1 MESKQDIYVT
11 GHRNPDTDSVA
22 CSIAYAY
29 LLRQT
34 GVNAIAASSGPV
46 NQETQF
52 VLDYF
57 NIPAPV
63 MIDHAEGKKFILVD
77 HSSYVQAMKGMDQA
91 EVIGIID
98 HQEIGD
104 VKVMNQENII
114 NEPLGAA
121 STLVFLQYQMHGVVI
136 PKDMAGIL
144 LAGLLSDT
152 RNMKRNVTK
161 EDQDAYEKLVEI
173 AQIKDIDAFYQNM
186 SGAIASYGNLRDK
199 DIFFSDYKKY
209 ETDGK
214 TFCISVVNAVNEEQS
229 RELAKRMYAVLIEE
243 FENLKT
249 EMGFII
255 VNNLSNEEGENKM
268 YMMAY
273 GNHAEELL
281 HGIFHNYD
289 GERYFVFPEN
299 LSRKATIVPAIMKA
313 IKGE

>member
-22 CSIAYAY
+22 CAIAYAY

-34 GVNAIAASSGPV
+34 GVNATAASSGPV

-63 MIDHAEGKKFILVD
+63 IIDHAEGKKFILVD
-77 HSSYVQAMKGMDQA
+77 HSSYAQAMKGMDQA

-98 HQEIGD
+98 HHQIGD
-104 VKVMNQENII
+104 VEVVNQGNII
-114 NEPLGAA
+114 DAPAGAA
-121 STLVFLQYQMHGVVI
+121 STLVFLQYQTHGVVI
-136 PKDMAGIL
+136 PRDMAGIM
-144 LAGLLSDT
+144 LAGILSDT

-173 AQIKDIDAFYQNM
+173 AQIKDIDAFYRNM
-186 SGAIASYGNLRDK
+186 SGAIASYGNLCDK

-214 TFCISVVNAVNEEQS
+214 TFCISVVNAVNEEQC
-229 RELAKRMYAVLIEE
+229 RELGDRMYAVLIEE

-249 EMGFII
+249 DMGFII
-255 VNNLSNEEGENKM
+255 INNLSDDEKENKM

-273 GNHAEELL
+273 GNHAEEFLN
-281 HGIFHNYD
+281 GIFHNYD
-289 GERYFVFPEN
+289 GERYFVFAEN
-299 LSRKATIVPAIMKA
+299 LSRKTTIVPAIMKVCRHT
-313 IKGE
+313 